1 MLADPYEDGDMYSSV
16 VIVVMVDGAITGL
29 SKMGQWPKY
38 HGYQSL
44 IHCAVI
50 GGRYSAGKQLTD
62 LTGRL

>member
-1 MLADPYEDGDMYSSV
+1 MYPSV
-16 VIVVMVDGAITGL
+16 VIVVMMDDAMRGL

-38 HGYQSL
+38 HVYQSL